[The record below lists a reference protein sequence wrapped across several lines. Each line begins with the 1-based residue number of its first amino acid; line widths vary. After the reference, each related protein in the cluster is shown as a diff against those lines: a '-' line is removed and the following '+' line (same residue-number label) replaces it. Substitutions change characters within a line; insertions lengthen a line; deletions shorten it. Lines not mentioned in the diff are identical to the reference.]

1 MNTEDP
7 FDLQRFVDAQRDD
20 FADALAEIRRGRKE
34 SHWMWYIFP
43 QFRGLGLSPLSQQ
56 YAIQSR
62 EEAEAYLQHEIL
74 GSRLKECAAA
84 TLHIEGK
91 SAHDVFGSPDDLKLK
106 SCCTLF
112 AAVSPA
118 GSVFELLLDKY
129 YQGEHD
135 PKTLQLLGEASN

>member
-1 MNTEDP
+1 MITNDP
-7 FDLQRFVDAQRDD
+7 FDLNRFVAAQRDD
-20 FADALAEIRRGRKE
+20 YELAIVEIRRGRKE

-43 QFRGLGLSPLSQQ
+43 QFRGLGLSPMSQQ

-62 EEAEAYLQHEIL
+62 EEAEAYLQHELL
-74 GSRLKECAAA
+74 GPRLRECAAA
-84 TLHIEGK
+84 ALFVEGK
-91 SAHDVFGSPDDLKLK
+91 SAYEIFGSPDDLKLK

-118 GSVFELLLDKY
+118 GSVFEQLLDKF

-135 PKTLQLLGEASN
+135 PKTLQLFGEASN